1 MKIAIVML
9 CLLASQFGF
18 AQTQDDP
25 TPSTSTPPDST
36 SARERDAFWR
46 DLDARFEAPLSP
58 TLRADWPAIGPLD
71 SLAAAGDREMEALL
85 AGRRWRTSIA
95 PVARTAFN
103 RCEGVRP
110 GFAVSRRHLVRHG
123 ATYGAGLGY
132 GIARERF
139 VWDVSADVPLAI
151 AAPMNAAGR
160 PTARSWPALSLE
172 LRGGDQVVSFSG
184 ERDIVQRI
192 ETLLDG
198 TDPLMYH
205 GGRGGGADL
214 AWRPVPI
221 VALRG
226 GWLYEEQYPLPVVT
240 HWTLLGN
247 ADEVPE
253 NWAADRLVTRAA
265 TLGATVDWRRHQFT
279 LGVARHDLDV
289 TDPTS
294 SIADGAL
301 WKMYAGLSGN
311 WLSPQGH
318 EVALRADWQRNDRAA
333 PLQSRHWLGG
343 AQSLRGYPM
352 RELEGDDA
360 ALATLDLRGGFDP
373 LRALHIPL
381 LSRLGLQPIAFAD
394 WGRTKGESTSQG
406 WRADAGLGLGR
417 LIGAPGLGGHLRL
430 YAAKPVFNGQSDR
443 PWRFLLMLEM

>member
-1 MKIAIVML
+1 MKIVVVML
-9 CLLASQFGF
+9 CLLASRVGL
-18 AQTQDDP
+18 AQPAP
-25 TPSTSTPPDST
+25 TPADTT

-71 SLAAAGDREMEALL
+71 SLAAAGDREMAELL

-110 GFAVSRRHLVRHG
+110 GFAVTRRHLVRHG
-123 ATYGAGLGY
+123 ATLEAGLGY

-139 VWDVSADVPLAI
+139 VWDVRADLPLAI
-151 AAPMNAAGR
+151 AAPMNDAGR

-172 LRGGDQVVSFSG
+172 LRGGDQVVGFTG

-205 GGRGGGADL
+205 GARGGGADL
-214 AWRPVPI
+214 AWRPVSN
-221 VALRG
+221 VTLRG
-226 GWLYEEQYPLPVVT
+226 GWLYGEQYPLPVVT

-247 ADEVPE
+247 ADTVPE

-265 TLGATVDWRRHQFT
+265 TFGATVDWRRHRLT
-279 LGVARHDLDV
+279 LGVARHDLDLA
-289 TDPTS
+289 DPAS
-294 SIADGAL
+294 SIPDGAL
-301 WKMYAGLSGN
+301 WRLHAGLQAN
-311 WLSPQGH
+311 WITPQGH
-318 EVALRADWQRNDRAA
+318 EVSLRGDWQRNDRAA

-343 AQSLRGYPM
+343 AGSLRGYPV

-373 LRALHIPL
+373 LRALHVPL

-394 WGRTKGESTSQG
+394 WGRAKGDGANEG

-417 LIGAPGLGGHLRL
+417 LLGAPGLGGHLRL
-430 YAAKPVFNGQSDR
+430 YAAKPVFNGESDR
-443 PWRFLLMLEM
+443 PWRFLLMLEL